1 MSNMFVL
8 GIFLLAGLYRIRTR
22 SGTVS
27 QQEGVLLYHVVVG
40 ELGHIPIR
48 IVATSQ

>member
-1 MSNMFVL
+1 MFIL

-27 QQEGVLLYHVVVG
+27 QQGGVLLYVVVG

-48 IVATSQ
+48 IVAASQ